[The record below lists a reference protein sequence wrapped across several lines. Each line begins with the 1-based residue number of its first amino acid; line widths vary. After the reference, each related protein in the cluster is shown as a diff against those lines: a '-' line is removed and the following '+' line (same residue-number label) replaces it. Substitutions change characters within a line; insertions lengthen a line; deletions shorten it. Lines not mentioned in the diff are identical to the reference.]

1 MLKFVKDIIFGEP
14 VVAITIL
21 SFVLTSW
28 LAALT
33 QLGEEIPLWLAIAAP
48 AMIALGGFYAQINT
62 TADNAHVHR
71 LDLAAETTD
80 VADSGNGQS

>member
-1 MLKFVKDIIFGEP
+1 MIKFIKDFVFGEP

-21 SFVLTSW
+21 SLVLTSW

-33 QLGEEIPLWLAIAAP
+33 QLGDVVPLWLAIAAP

-62 TADNAHVHR
+62 TADNFHVH
-71 LDLAAETTD
+71 
-80 VADSGNGQS
+80 NGGDEEE